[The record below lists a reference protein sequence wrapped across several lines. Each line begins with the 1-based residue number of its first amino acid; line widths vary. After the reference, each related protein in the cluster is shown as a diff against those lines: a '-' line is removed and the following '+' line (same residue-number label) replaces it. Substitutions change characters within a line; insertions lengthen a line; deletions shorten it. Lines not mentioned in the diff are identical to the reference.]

1 MYLSLKEGNVAQICF
16 TSPHYES
23 TAPYIHLAYIWGI
36 AFHKQ
41 PQTGFLKPCRFE
53 NSILFQRRPVSVIF
67 WVAALPATSGGSP
80 PLLHATFC
88 LAGLTPLSW
97 HVQPYTRSHPLH
109 PPMSLPSALSS
120 EGGLCRAAMN
130 LCRAA
135 LVAGYM
141 GHEGWA
147 SRVAGYV
154 AGISRSRVCSR
165 HLVAGY
171 TCRSGA
177 IILAGHMGPD
187 RTGRKGLAS
196 RLADSAK
203 PCHSISQ

>member
-67 WVAALPATSGGSP
+67 WVAVSP
-80 PLLHATFC
+80 YYYMRPSAC
-88 LAGLTPLSW
+88 LALHLSLGMCSLTPGRI
-97 HVQPYTRSHPLH
+97 PYTHQCRCLQPCQ
-109 PPMSLPSALSS
+109 PAARG
-120 EGGLCRAAMN
+120 EALCRAAMN

-154 AGISRSRVCSR
+154 AGIS
-165 HLVAGY
+165 
-171 TCRSGA
+171 
-177 IILAGHMGPD
+177 
-187 RTGRKGLAS
+187 
-196 RLADSAK
+196 
-203 PCHSISQ
+203 